1 MRRRELLQTA
11 VAAGA
16 AAVLPFQA
24 EADPAFKPIWLNQYT
39 YSVPER
45 PSAPQSR
52 PAVWKSLSANHIAL
66 TIENYE
72 TRSVVRELKRL
83 KIIPETS
90 TVGQEGRDLGIYGV
104 DINNFKLQVCAWDE
118 APAQDRRR
126 LQRSQ
131 QVGQRGN

>member
-16 AAVLPFQA
+16 AAVLPFRA

-39 YSVPER
+39 YSAPER

-72 TRSVVRELKRL
+72 TRAVVGELKRL

-90 TVGQEGRDLGIYGV
+90 TVGQDGRDLGIYGV
-104 DINNFKLQVCAWDE
+104 DINNFKLQVCAWD
-118 APAQDRRR
+118 
-126 LQRSQ
+126 
-131 QVGQRGN
+131 